1 MRYSVLIIL
10 ACLLLILPVTGFT
23 APHIQ
28 TVFQCS
34 NDPYGNSGYGAIVF
48 ESTPPGAWVVINGIP
63 RGVTPWSETYWA
75 NGGDFKL
82 PVSFTFPHGSA
93 YYDYNASFMTC
104 ANKFTYVKV
113 TLVPITTTVPTT
125 AALIRAEIPFAQA
138 TTTITTA
145 VPTTTVSIEPGI
157 TTQGT
162 QQASAPVGAGSATQ
176 PDTLGSLSVTTSP
189 PGAFIFIDGVQ
200 RGVSPATIPGL
211 SAGTHTVLLKLD
223 GYQDMSTPVTIAA
236 GKVQEYTTAIAKNT
250 GAAETPADSANATNA
265 TKTGLA
271 PGFEFAAA
279 LTAMGAIVVI
289 RKRSKE

>member
-23 APHIQ
+23 VPHIQ

-48 ESTPPGAWVVINGIP
+48 ESTPPGAWVIIDEIP

-75 NGGDFKL
+75 NGGDTKRT
-82 PVSFTFPHGSA
+82 VSFTFPHGSA

-104 ANKFTYVKV
+104 PNKFTYVRV

-125 AALIRAEIPFAQA
+125 TAPVRAGMSFAQA

-157 TTQGT
+157 TTQVT
-162 QQASAPVGAGSATQ
+162 QQASAPVGAGSAAPQ
-176 PDTLGSLSVTTSP
+176 DTLGSLSVTTAQA
-189 PGAFIFIDGVQ
+189 GAFIFIDGVQ

-223 GYQDMSTPVTIAA
+223 GYQDISTPVTIAA
-236 GKVQEYTTAIAKNT
+236 GKTQDYTTAMAKN
-250 GAAETPADSANATNA
+250 AEAGNNQTATEN
-265 TKTGLA
+265 KTAGTA
-271 PGFEFAAA
+271 PGFEFVAA
-279 LTAMGAIVVI
+279 LTEMGAVMVLKI
-289 RKRSKE
+289 RSKK